1 MYIKM
6 KELINI
12 FQENKKKLEVS
23 SKNVEEGSL

>member
-23 SKNVEEGSL
+23 SKNVEEESL

>member
-6 KELINI
+6 KELMNI